1 MKTKIIFILIAFS
14 TVGFSQTT
22 STLFFQE
29 GDRICFVG
37 NSITNMGDFHHN
49 ILLYHVTRFP
59 DQEITVYNAGISGN
73 VTESILARM
82 DDDILIHKPTVA
94 VIMIGMNDIKRNL
107 YSPYIISN
115 KDTLQLREQAISL
128 YKTNLEKIVNIF
140 ISNNIRVILQKPSIC
155 DQTAI
160 IPETNHLGS
169 NDALKTCADFME
181 TLCVKY
187 KLQSVDY
194 WTIMNNLNTE
204 MQKKDPTFTIVGRD
218 RVHPGPTGNLVMAY
232 QFLTTEGAPQYV
244 SKMVIAED
252 VKNSNSKSLNCE
264 LKALRKDKNGL
275 SFTVNEKSLPF
286 PTVEAQKAGLELV
299 PFNKKLNQE
308 ILQIVGMKSGQYEL
322 TIDGK
327 TIGNFSK
334 DQFST
339 GIDLAQ
345 FAETPQYRQA
355 LKVRETLAKLWKLEE
370 KLRYIKIIEYGWE
383 YKAFPN
389 KQNFE
394 AIKAYLLP
402 IYKSKNREVYMLQI
416 NGYLEN
422 KPKESELIA
431 NSDQLRKEAYELAQ
445 PVEHKYE
452 IRKK

>member
-1 MKTKIIFILIAFS
+1 
-14 TVGFSQTT
+14 
-22 STLFFQE
+22 
-29 GDRICFVG
+29 
-37 NSITNMGDFHHN
+37 
-49 ILLYHVTRFP
+49 
-59 DQEITVYNAGISGN
+59 
-73 VTESILARM
+73 
-82 DDDILIHKPTVA
+82 
-94 VIMIGMNDIKRNL
+94 
-107 YSPYIISN
+107 
-115 KDTLQLREQAISL
+115 
-128 YKTNLEKIVNIF
+128 
-140 ISNNIRVILQKPSIC
+140 
-155 DQTAI
+155 
-160 IPETNHLGS
+160 
-169 NDALKTCADFME
+169 
-181 TLCVKY
+181 
-187 KLQSVDY
+187 
-194 WTIMNNLNTE
+194 
-204 MQKKDPTFTIVGRD
+204 
-218 RVHPGPTGNLVMAY
+218 
-232 QFLTTEGAPQYV
+232 
-244 SKMVIAED
+244 
-252 VKNSNSKSLNCE
+252 
-264 LKALRKDKNGL
+264 
-275 SFTVNEKSLPF
+275 
-286 PTVEAQKAGLELV
+286 
-299 PFNKKLNQE
+299 
-308 ILQIVGMKSGQYEL
+308 MKSGQYEL